1 MGPELITPDEV
12 PIWVPGQLTVRNPDR
27 GWRGLSVRGFRYNGS
42 DVKVPPVR
50 DYTIVAYHRGRTDM
64 RRRIDGNYSS
74 DALGPGD
81 VSLMTRAADSR
92 WTWSQDIE
100 VSLVFLGQDEV
111 AETCQQMYDREV
123 SDVDLRDVLKADD
136 TAIYRTATQ
145 IASEAAQGS
154 VGSQLMV
161 DSLTCQMAVHLL
173 RRHSQIKF
181 REPGVND
188 SLTFQQIRLVRDY
201 VHEHLHENILLQDL
215 AGSVALSRF
224 HFSRQFRNAT
234 GTTPHEFV
242 LQQRVTLARTM
253 LHRTRLS
260 LREVASACGFADQSH
275 MTRIFRT
282 RLGITPGRYRRER

>member
-1 MGPELITPDEV
+1 MGPDLITPDEV
-12 PIWVPGQLTVRNPDR
+12 PIWVPGQLTVRNPDQ
-27 GWRGLSVRGFRYNGS
+27 GWRGLSVRGFRYTGS

-64 RRRIDGNYSS
+64 RRRIDGNYSD

-100 VSLVFLGQDEV
+100 VSLIFLGQDEV
-111 AETCQQMYDREV
+111 ADTCQQMYDREV
-123 SDVDLRDVLKADD
+123 SDVDLQDVLKADD
-136 TAIYRTATQ
+136 PAIYRTATQ

-154 VGSQLMV
+154 IGSQLMV

-181 REPGVND
+181 REPGTND

-201 VHEHLHENILLQDL
+201 IHQHLHENIVLQDL

-242 LQQRVTLARTM
+242 LQQRLALAQTM
-253 LHRTRLS
+253 LHRSRLS

-282 RLGITPGRYRRER
+282 RLGTTPGRYRRER